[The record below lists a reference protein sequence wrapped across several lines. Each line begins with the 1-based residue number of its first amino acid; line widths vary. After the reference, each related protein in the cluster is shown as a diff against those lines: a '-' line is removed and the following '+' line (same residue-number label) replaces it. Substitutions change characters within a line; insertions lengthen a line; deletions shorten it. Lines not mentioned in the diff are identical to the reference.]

1 MFLSWAASGQGTRD
15 HAVQQCAM
23 ESFLIHWGYAAV
35 FLFGFLE
42 ACCVPIPSEITF
54 GFAGVL
60 AAEGHLNIV
69 AVIVVGTI
77 AELLGSFVAYGI
89 GRVGERPLVQRYGR
103 YLLVTQGDIDRA
115 ERFIAGRGIW
125 AIPLGRA
132 LPVVRT
138 FVSIVAGFLKVPPLL
153 FGVLSFIGTAVWV
166 TVISLIGYGVG
177 SAWQSVAHGLA
188 LAGYVIV
195 VLAIIAI
202 AAFITYRV
210 REVRREGQHPAP
222 AGEGHQDHATGGRED
237 RATGK
242 HEARPPWE
250 LEDPATGGRDDHG
263 TGEREPQP
271 SLRHRLRKVAL
282 LELAEDPG
290 AVLGDGDRHD
300 LVAIRVDGAEDI
312 AGRKER
318 DLVLGGAA
326 SEQEADPQFV
336 PLPVLHR

>member
-1 MFLSWAASGQGTRD
+1 
-15 HAVQQCAM
+15 M

-77 AELLGSFVAYGI
+77 AELLGSYVAYGI

-103 YLLVTQGDIDRA
+103 YLLITQADIDRA

-153 FGVLSFIGTAVWV
+153 FGVLSLIGTAVWV
-166 TVISLIGYGVG
+166 TVISLVGYGVG

-188 LAGYVIV
+188 VAGYVIFALAV
-195 VLAIIAI
+195 VGI
-202 AAFITYRV
+202 AAFIAYRV
-210 REVRREGQHPAP
+210 REVRREAAQGHSGHG
-222 AGEGHQDHATGGRED
+222 AGEGGSSGTDGGGSSGADQRGSNGTGQRGSDGTDKRGSGGTDKRGSGGAHRRGSSDQRGAGREAEHD
-237 RATGK
+237 
-242 HEARPPWE
+242 
-250 LEDPATGGRDDHG
+250 
-263 TGEREPQP
+263 PQP
-271 SLRHRLRKVAL
+271 SPRS
-282 LELAEDPG
+282 PT
-290 AVLGDGDRHD
+290 
-300 LVAIRVDGAEDI
+300 
-312 AGRKER
+312 
-318 DLVLGGAA
+318 
-326 SEQEADPQFV
+326 S
-336 PLPVLHR
+336 